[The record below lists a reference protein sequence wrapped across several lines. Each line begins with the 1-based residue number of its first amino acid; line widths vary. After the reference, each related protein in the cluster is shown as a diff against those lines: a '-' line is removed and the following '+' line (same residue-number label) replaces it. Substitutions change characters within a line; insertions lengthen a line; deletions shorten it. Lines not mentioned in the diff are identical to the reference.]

1 MTINLEVHWG
11 YRVLTHI
18 QMEASPWDDIFQL
31 VGGDWNHGMD
41 YDFPFS
47 WEFHHPNS
55 YFSEGLKPPTSH
67 HEGLTFTMKSWGFTG
82 LAHLEEGLSSKSRR
96 VEVTPVWSKWSAL
109 MVGPHKLLLQ
119 SIIYYYYHYYYYYYY
134 YFFFNY
140 CYYLL
145 LFLLSL
151 SLFLLSLS
159 SLLLSL
165 LL

>member
-31 VGGDWNHGMD
+31 VGGGKHGMD

-47 WEFHHPNS
+47 WKFHHPNS

-119 SIIYYYYHYYYYYYY
+119 SIIYYYYYY
-134 YFFFNY
+134 YFFFYY

-145 LFLLSL
+145 ICLLSL
-151 SLFLLSLS
+151 SLLLLS
-159 SLLLSL
+159 SLLLYIYIIGKW
-165 LL
+165 